1 MLSNQYR
8 LHIVESDVCVIADM
22 GVVWKEVC
30 ITCCQYHLHL
40 YLGADESNW
49 NSNASRIEVRTPKNV
64 K

>member
-40 YLGADESNW
+40 YLGADESN
-49 NSNASRIEVRTPKNV
+49 
-64 K
+64 